1 MNRRSASLFVGMICV
16 LLFVGGLV
24 HQAAAW
30 VQKDVTVTKNDEKA
44 TIDCNG
50 GTVSVRGDDNIL
62 TIKGECNKVAVSGD
76 DNVIS
81 ATTIKDLDVSGS
93 DNTITVDTVSK
104 ISASG
109 DDNTIKWAKG
119 AAGKAPD
126 ISLKGK
132 DNKISQTGK

>member
-1 MNRRSASLFVGMICV
+1 MNRRSAILFIAMICV
-16 LLFVGGLV
+16 LLFVGSLV
-24 HQAAAW
+24 HQAGAW
-30 VQKDVTVTKNDEKA
+30 VQKDIAFARNDEKA
-44 TIDCNG
+44 AIDCSG
-50 GTVSVRGDDNIL
+50 STVSVRGDDNTL
-62 TIKGECNKVAVSGD
+62 TLKGECNKLDVSGD
-76 DNVIS
+76 DNVII

-109 DDNTIKWAKG
+109 DDNTIKWTRG

-132 DNKISQTGK
+132 DNKISQAGK